1 MEIISHFT
9 FSSIFFSR
17 SLEKFS
23 IKYFSIF
30 ATGKPAYMGIFL
42 RSPQSISPSS
52 LVNQTSKSFS
62 TPSKNEVVL
71 TILLEE
77 EGTCNA
83 VLLVLSWRMPKEQ
96 WSKDSW
102 LENEFCW
109 AMENHQIIILLPTEK
124 ILQLDCIFSGRHWGN
139 DYWKEWTCIFFR
151 LDGKAF
157 LLFDILLPFAF
168 P

>member
-1 MEIISHFT
+1 
-9 FSSIFFSR
+9 
-17 SLEKFS
+17 
-23 IKYFSIF
+23 
-30 ATGKPAYMGIFL
+30 MGIFL

-77 EGTCNA
+77 GGTCNA

-102 LENEFCW
+102 IENEFW

-139 DYWKEWTCIFFR
+139 DYWKEWTCIFFQAR
-151 LDGKAF
+151 RKSF
-157 LLFDILLPFAF
+157 PFTWYSTPFRF
-168 P
+168 PLKNIFFFESWATCKNA